1 MYLYKLI
8 IKTTMNKV
16 FLNLGLQ
23 PLANSFLKDIKK
35 NTLQNEFFYN
45 LKICFNSK
53 NYLVSIAKPVNPKK
67 QYTDKYAHRASE
79 SKTMRSA
86 FKKIAKKLFKR
97 FRPKK
102 IMEIGSNDGVFL
114 KNFDNKKV
122 IAIEPC
128 KNLARITK
136 KLFKTYDDF
145 WNLKLSNKLIKQKR
159 GEIDLIFS
167 ANTISHIPNLKETFK
182 GIHNILSRNGV
193 LVIEDPSL
201 LKVIQNNSY
210 DQFYDEHVYVFSSLS
225 INNIIQEYGLR
236 LFDVEHLSTHG
247 GSNRYYICK
256 ENGKY
261 KKSLRLKNAIKSEK
275 SHKLHKFESYLKFSK
290 RVNLSRKNLLNL
302 MKSLKK
308 KNKKII
314 SYGATYKSTTVFNY
328 CSLNSKIIDYV
339 TDTTFNKQ
347 GKYTPGTHIK
357 IICPKLGMNNSVDYA
372 FLGAWNFKKEIFKKE
387 KNFLRKG
394 GRFIT
399 HVPRVMILSK

>member
-1 MYLYKLI
+1 MS
-8 IKTTMNKV
+8 KV
-16 FLNLGLQ
+16 FLNLGRQ
-23 PLANSFLKDIKK
+23 PLANSFLKDIGKK
-35 NTLQNEFFYN
+35 TLQDEFFYN

-79 SKTMRSA
+79 SKTMRFA
-86 FKKIAKKLFKR
+86 FKKVAQKLFKR

-114 KNFDNKKV
+114 KNFDKKSV
-122 IAIEPC
+122 VAVEPC
-128 KNLARITK
+128 KNLARLTK
-136 KLFKTYDDF
+136 KLFETYDEF
-145 WNLKLSNKLIKQKR
+145 WNLKLANKLIKKK

-182 GIHNILSRNGV
+182 GIHNILSKNGV

-201 LKVIQNNSY
+201 LKVLQNNSY
-210 DQFYDEHVYVFSSLS
+210 DQFYDEHVYVFSSIS

-236 LFDVEHLSTHG
+236 LFDIEHLSTHG

-256 ENGKY
+256 KNGKY
-261 KKSLRLKNAIKSEK
+261 KKSLRLEKAIKNEK
-275 SHKLHKFESYLKFSK
+275 SYKLHKIESYLKFSK
-290 RVNLSRKNLLNL
+290 RVNLSRKNLFTL
-302 MKSLKK
+302 MKKLKK
-308 KNKKII
+308 TNKRII

-328 CSLNSKIIDYV
+328 CNLNSKLIDYV
-339 TDTTFNKQ
+339 TDTTLNKQ

-357 IICPKLGMNNSVDYA
+357 IISPEIGMNNTVDYA

-387 KNFLRKG
+387 KNFLKKG
-394 GRFIT
+394 GKFIT
-399 HVPRVMILSK
+399 HVPKVMTLSK